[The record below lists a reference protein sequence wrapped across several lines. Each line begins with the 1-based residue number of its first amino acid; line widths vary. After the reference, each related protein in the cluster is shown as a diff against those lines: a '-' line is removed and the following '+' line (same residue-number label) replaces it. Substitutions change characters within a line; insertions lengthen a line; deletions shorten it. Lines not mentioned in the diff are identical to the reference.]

1 VTDHVHVEDA
11 VGVEL
16 IDDSLGGNSDGR
28 DKQGGLFGDDDVD
41 QLAELAL
48 SVVVA
53 GEESVAFRL
62 DVVQVVLT

>member
-62 DVVQVVLT
+62 DVGQVVLT